1 MRTWMPLISTV
12 LYSGA
17 RKSSSLSSS
26 SSADGDTPA
35 WHQGPASPC
44 PPKPKAPG
52 ITFLSPGT
60 GTARDPQ
67 TQAGVEALPGPAPES

>member
-12 LYSGA
+12 LYRGA

-35 WHQGPASPC
+35 WRQGPASPGL
-44 PPKPKAPG
+44 PKLKAPG
-52 ITFLSPGT
+52 ITFLSPST

-67 TQAGVEALPGPAPES
+67 MQAAGALPGPALES

>member
-12 LYSGA
+12 LYRGA

-35 WHQGPASPC
+35 WRQGPASPSL
-44 PPKPKAPG
+44 PKLKAPC
-52 ITFLSPGT
+52 ITQHEDSQGSLN
-60 GTARDPQ
+60 
-67 TQAGVEALPGPAPES
+67 AGWALPWNPDTA